1 MEKETLKDFRVEI
14 VRTFVMQSPVP
25 TKDCTLK
32 GSNIDLTVPAISP
45 GHFFVYK
52 AVQDKTYREIASSI
66 KKALCEV
73 LVLFYPVAGR
83 FIIGHNGEPEIECNN
98 QGVPFV
104 EAEAD
109 AAIKDLDFSQPSFT
123 AAKLTPTRHPL
134 QGESP
139 YCIPVL
145 AVQVTK
151 MNCGG
156 IVVGCC
162 FDHRIVDGISSYN
175 FFKAWTEAAQ
185 GLSSSIITPCFD
197 RSLITP
203 HHPLNTRAVPV
214 IDGHYMA
221 LPFSALDRTDPPPPQ
236 IGRIYHLDA
245 PALLQL
251 QALANQTQGKTPL
264 GKSITKMEAVSSYI
278 WKVFARAQALT
289 SSEPTRIGIPIDGR
303 AYLNLP
309 PVALCAAGAT
319 ELESVTENGVN
330 NGFIQ
335 EISAIPFKESYAE
348 HILKQPLSKI
358 AEIVRNVIS
367 ASANSEYFRSVV
379 DWVEEK
385 RPAAMLVRVYGE
397 EGSAV
402 VVSSGMRI
410 PLYEFDFG
418 CGKPTFSSV
427 YFPWGGTAGYVMLQ
441 ASPLG
446 EGNMVVYMHMAEKD
460 LDAIETD
467 PEFLF
472 VRVNRM
478 NCW

>member
-1 MEKETLKDFRVEI
+1 MEKETFNDFKVEMVATSI
-14 VRTFVMQSPVP
+14 VQSPVP
-25 TKDCTLK
+25 TKKCTLK

-52 AVQDKTYREIASSI
+52 GVQDEAYQEMASSI
-66 KKALCEV
+66 KKALSEV

-83 FIIGHNGEPEIECNN
+83 FIISHNGEPEIECSN
-98 QGVPFV
+98 QGVPFI
-104 EAEAD
+104 EAESG

-123 AAKLTPTRHPL
+123 AAKLTPKRHPL

-139 YCIPVL
+139 HCIPVL
-145 AVQVTK
+145 AVQVTR

-162 FDHRIVDGISSYN
+162 FDHRTVDGISSYN

-185 GLSSSIITPCFD
+185 GLSSSIITPCFE
-197 RSLITP
+197 RSLINP
-203 HHPLNTRAVPV
+203 RHPLNTSSVRV
-214 IDGHYMA
+214 IDRHYMA

-245 PALLQL
+245 PTLLQL
-251 QALANQTQGKTPL
+251 QALANQTEGKPL
-264 GKSITKMEAVSSYI
+264 AVKPMTKMEAVSSYI
-278 WKVFARAQALT
+278 WKVFARAQALA

-303 AYLNLP
+303 AYLNLAP
-309 PVALCAAGAT
+309 SYFGNV
-319 ELESVTENGVN
+319 
-330 NGFIQ
+330 I
-335 EISAIPFKESYAE
+335 AIPFKESYAK
-348 HILKQPLSKI
+348 HILEEPISEI

-367 ASANSEYFRSVV
+367 GSANTEYFMSFV

-385 RPAAMLVRVYGE
+385 RPAAMLARVYAE
-397 EGSAV
+397 DGSAV
-402 VVSSGMRI
+402 VVSSGVRI
-410 PLYEFDFG
+410 PLYQFDFG

-446 EGNMVVYMHMAEKD
+446 DGNMVVYMHMAEKD

-478 NCW
+478 NFW

>member
-1 MEKETLKDFRVEI
+1 MEKEMMMRFSVEI
-14 VRTFVMQSPVP
+14 VRSSIVKSPVP
-25 TKDCTLK
+25 TKECTLK

-52 AVQDKTYREIASSI
+52 RVQDKTYQEMASPI
-66 KKALCEV
+66 KKALSET

-83 FIIGHNGEPEIECNN
+83 FIISHNGEPEIDCNN
-98 QGVPFV
+98 QGVPFI
-104 EAEAD
+104 EAESD
-109 AAIKDLDFSQPSFT
+109 AAIKDLDFSQPSLSV
-123 AAKLTPTRHPL
+123 AKLTPTRHPL

-139 YCIPVL
+139 RCVPVL
-145 AVQVTK
+145 AVQVTRMK
-151 MNCGG
+151 CGG

-185 GLSSSIITPCFD
+185 GLSSSIITPCFE
-197 RSLITP
+197 RSLLNP
-203 HHPLNTRAVPV
+203 RYPLNTGA
-214 IDGHYMA
+214 IDKHYMA

-245 PALLQL
+245 LTLLQL
-251 QALANQTQGKTPL
+251 QALANQSQGEPRV
-264 GKSITKMEAVSSYI
+264 GKPITKMEAVSSYI
-278 WKVFARAQALT
+278 WKLFARAQALT

-309 PVALCAAGAT
+309 PSYFGNV
-319 ELESVTENGVN
+319 
-330 NGFIQ
+330 I
-335 EISAIPFKESYAE
+335 AIPFKESYAE
-348 HILKQPLSKI
+348 HILQQPLSKI
-358 AEIVRNVIS
+358 AKIVRNVITG
-367 ASANSEYFRSVV
+367 SANSEYFMSFV

-385 RPAAMLVRVYGE
+385 RPAAMLARVYAE

-402 VVSSGMRI
+402 VVSSGVRI
-410 PLYEFDFG
+410 PLYQFDFG

-446 EGNMVVYMHMAEKD
+446 DGNMVVYMHMAEKD

-472 VRVNRM
+472 VRVSRM
-478 NCW
+478 NFW